1 MSNDLTIDSSRQF
14 LNKGHYFVLIEESG
28 WKVNYNPE
36 TKKIERGESM
46 GWTRT
51 HIIVQRSAMS
61 GEYGMQIL
69 RFEGKD
75 EAEELKSNP
84 YAGVYL
90 KPDEWAQVIKALNTS
105 EYRVIE
111 E

>member
-1 MSNDLTIDSSRQF
+1 MRQF
-14 LNKGHYFVLIEESG
+14 INKGNYFVLIEESG
-28 WKVNYNPE
+28 WKATYNPE
-36 TKKIERGESM
+36 TKKIERGEPI

-51 HIIVQRSAMS
+51 HIIIQRCARTDEH
-61 GEYGMQIL
+61 GLQIL

-90 KPDEWAQVIKALNTS
+90 KPDEWAQVIVSLNQS
-105 EYRVIE
+105 KGGKP
-111 E
+111 

>member
-1 MSNDLTIDSSRQF
+1 MSRQF
-14 LNKGHYFVLIEESG
+14 INKGTYFVLVEASG
-28 WKVNYNPE
+28 WGANYNPK
-36 TKKIERGESM
+36 TKKIERGKPI

-51 HIIVQRSAMS
+51 HIIVQQVVK
-61 GEYGMQIL
+61 GGDWGLQIL

-90 KPDEWAQVIKALNTS
+90 KPDEWAQVFKAMS
-105 EYRVIE
+105 QPGDRE
-111 E
+111 